1 MVPLIEV
8 DASDRRLNGSWLF
21 CFPELGPSCLRPTK
35 MEDRMDVGLI
45 LHCTH
50 WLSVRCL
57 WRSSSNMKSAEF
69 PCRSTLKLQEQKFP
83 HSLLSP
89 PEMFTIWV
97 LYYVTPAQQTAW
109 HHIQMFQRF
118 FFPSVWLQCVRGGLT
133 SWPAVHGGLSRL
145 SVPQPN
151 FNGLSSFN
159 GCCHWRQ

>member
-1 MVPLIEV
+1 MVPRIEV

-35 MEDRMDVGLI
+35 MEDRMDVGLQQQHEVSRVPQQVYI
-45 LHCTH
+45 EIAGAEVSPFTAFSSRNVYNLGALLCH
-50 WLSVRCL
+50 
-57 WRSSSNMKSAEF
+57 SSSTN
-69 PCRSTLKLQEQKFP
+69 
-83 HSLLSP
+83 SLTSYP
-89 PEMFTIWV
+89 DVPEI
-97 LYYVTPAQQTAW
+97 
-109 HHIQMFQRF
+109 